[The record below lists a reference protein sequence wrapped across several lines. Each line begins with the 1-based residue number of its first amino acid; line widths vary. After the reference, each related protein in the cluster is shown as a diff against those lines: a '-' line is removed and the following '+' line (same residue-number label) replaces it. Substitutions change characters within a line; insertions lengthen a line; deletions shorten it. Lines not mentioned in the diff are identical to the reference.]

1 MPELILHGAPRSNL
15 VRTALI
21 TLAEKGVEFTH
32 DPARPQTPEQLARH
46 PWGKL
51 PALTHGDVCL
61 YETVAVTRYIDEAF
75 DGPALQP
82 EGPAGRARMSQWISV
97 YSAYF
102 DPPVMRQVVIQRLL
116 RDPSDEDMIAAGI
129 PESERSL
136 GVIDAALGQSAYFA
150 GDNLSLADCFYVPVV
165 DYLTMTAE
173 GETMLAKT
181 GNVMAWLERMR
192 ARDGVKAVL
201 SP

>member
-1 MPELILHGAPRSNL
+1 MPDLILHGAPRSNL

-21 TLAEKGVEFTH
+21 TLAEKGVDFTH

-51 PALTHGDVCL
+51 PALTHDDVVL
-61 YETVAVTRYIDEAF
+61 YETLAVTRYIDEAF

-82 EGPAGRARMSQWISV
+82 ADPAGRARMSQWISV
-97 YSAYF
+97 YSSYF

-116 RDPSDEDMIAAGI
+116 RDPSDEAMIAAGI

-136 GVIDAALGQSAYFA
+136 GVIDDALGRSPYFV
-150 GDNLSLADCFYVPVV
+150 GDDLTLADCFYVPVV
-165 DYLTMTAE
+165 DYLSMTPE
-173 GETMLAKT
+173 GEAMLAKT
-181 GNVMAWLERMR
+181 GNVTAWLDRMR
-192 ARDGVKAVL
+192 TRDGVKAVL
-201 SP
+201 AA

>member
-1 MPELILHGAPRSNL
+1 MPDLILHGAPRSNL

-21 TLAEKGVEFTH
+21 TLAEKGVDFTH

-51 PALTHGDVCL
+51 PALTHGDVVL
-61 YETVAVTRYIDEAF
+61 YETLAVTRYIDEAF

-82 EGPAGRARMSQWISV
+82 ADPAGRARMSQWISV
-97 YSAYF
+97 YSSYF

-116 RDPSDEDMIAAGI
+116 RDPSDEAMIAAGI

-136 GVIDAALGQSAYFA
+136 GVIDDALGRSPYFV
-150 GDNLSLADCFYVPVV
+150 GDDLTLADCFYVPVV
-165 DYLTMTAE
+165 DYLSMTPE
-173 GETMLAKT
+173 GEAMLAKT
-181 GNVMAWLERMR
+181 GNVTAWLDRMR
-192 ARDGVKAVL
+192 TRDGVKAVL
-201 SP
+201 EK

>member
-21 TLAEKGVEFTH
+21 VLAEKGVDFTH
-32 DPARPQTPEQLARH
+32 DPERPQTPAQLARH
-46 PWGKL
+46 PWGKI
-51 PALTHGDVCL
+51 PALTHGDVTL

-82 EGPAGRARMSQWISV
+82 DDPAGRARMSQWISV
-97 YSAYF
+97 YSSYF

-129 PESERSL
+129 SESERSL
-136 GVIDAALGQSAYFA
+136 GVIDTALGQSPCFV
-150 GDNLSLADCFYVPVV
+150 GDKLTLADCFYLPAV
-165 DYLTMTAE
+165 DYLSMTPE

-181 GNVMAWLERMR
+181 GNVTAWLDRMR
-192 ARDGVKAVL
+192 GRDAVKTVL
-201 SP
+201 EG

>member
-1 MPELILHGAPRSNL
+1 MPDLILHGAPRSNL

-21 TLAEKGVEFTH
+21 ALAEKGVEFNH
-32 DPARPQTPEQLARH
+32 DPERPQSPEQLARH
-46 PWGKL
+46 PWGKI
-51 PALTHGDVCL
+51 PALSHGDVTL
-61 YETVAVTRYIDEAF
+61 YETVAITRYIDEAF
-75 DGPALQP
+75 EGPALQP
-82 EGPAGRARMSQWISV
+82 ADPAGRARMSQWISV

-136 GVIDAALGQSAYFA
+136 AVIDAALGRSPYFA
-150 GDNLSLADCFYVPVV
+150 GEALTLADCFYVPVV
-165 DYLTMTAE
+165 DYLSMTPE
-173 GETMLAKT
+173 GETMLART
-181 GNVMAWLERMR
+181 GNVTAWLERMR

-201 SP
+201 AP

>member
-1 MPELILHGAPRSNL
+1 VAELILHGAPRSNL

-21 TLAEKGVEFTH
+21 ALAEKGVEFTH
-32 DPARPQTPEQLARH
+32 DPERPQSPEQLARH
-46 PWGKL
+46 PWGKI
-51 PALTHGDVCL
+51 PALTHGDLTL

-82 EGPAGRARMSQWISV
+82 ADAAGRARMSQWISV
-97 YSAYF
+97 YSSYF

-136 GVIDAALGQSAYFA
+136 AVIDDALGRSAYFA
-150 GDNLSLADCFYVPVV
+150 GDDLTLADCFYVPVV
-165 DYLTMTAE
+165 DYLSITPE
-173 GETMLAKT
+173 GEAMLAKT
-181 GNVMAWLERMR
+181 GNVTAWLARMR
-192 ARDGVKAVL
+192 ARDTVKAVL
-201 SP
+201 AA

>member
-1 MPELILHGAPRSNL
+1 MPELVLHGAPRSNL
-15 VRTALI
+15 VRTCLI
-21 TLAEKGVEFTH
+21 ALAEKGVEFTH

-51 PALTHGDVCL
+51 PALTHGDVVL

-75 DGPALQP
+75 NGPALQP
-82 EGPAGRARMSQWISV
+82 ADPAGRALMSQWISV

-116 RDPSDEDMIAAGI
+116 RDPSDEAMIAAGI

-136 GVIDAALGQSAYFA
+136 GVIDTALGLSPYFV
-150 GDNLSLADCFYVPVV
+150 GEELTLADCFYVPVI
-165 DYLTMTAE
+165 DYLSMTPE
-173 GETMLAKT
+173 GEKMLART
-181 GNVMAWLERMR
+181 GNVTAWLERMR
-192 ARDGVKAVL
+192 GHDSVKAAL
-201 SP
+201 DA

>member
-1 MPELILHGAPRSNL
+1 MPDLILHGAPRSNL

-21 TLAEKGVEFTH
+21 TLAEKGVDFTH

-51 PALTHGDVCL
+51 PALTHGDVVL
-61 YETVAVTRYIDEAF
+61 YETLAVTRYIDEAF

-82 EGPAGRARMSQWISV
+82 ADPAGRARMSQWISV
-97 YSAYF
+97 YSSYF

-116 RDPSDEDMIAAGI
+116 RDPSDEAMIAAGI

-136 GVIDAALGQSAYFA
+136 GVIDDALGRAPYFV
-150 GDNLSLADCFYVPVV
+150 GDDLTLADCFYVPVV
-165 DYLTMTAE
+165 DYLSMTPE
-173 GETMLAKT
+173 GEAMLAKT
-181 GNVMAWLERMR
+181 GNVTAWLDRMR
-192 ARDGVKAVL
+192 TRDGVKAVL
-201 SP
+201 AA

>member
-1 MPELILHGAPRSNL
+1 MPDLILHGAPRSNL

-21 TLAEKGVEFTH
+21 TLAEKGVDFTH

-51 PALTHGDVCL
+51 QALTHGDVVL
-61 YETVAVTRYIDEAF
+61 YETLAVTRYIDEAF

-82 EGPAGRARMSQWISV
+82 ADPAGRARMSQWISV
-97 YSAYF
+97 YSSYF

-116 RDPSDEDMIAAGI
+116 RDPSDEAMIAAGI

-136 GVIDAALGQSAYFA
+136 GVIDEALGRSPYFV
-150 GDNLSLADCFYVPVV
+150 GDDLTLADCFYVPVV
-165 DYLTMTAE
+165 DYLSMTPE
-173 GETMLAKT
+173 GEAMLAKT
-181 GNVMAWLERMR
+181 GNVTAWLDRMR
-192 ARDGVKAVL
+192 TRDGVKAVL
-201 SP
+201 AA

>member
-1 MPELILHGAPRSNL
+1 MPDLILHGAPRSNL

-21 TLAEKGVEFTH
+21 TLAEKGVDFTH

-51 PALTHGDVCL
+51 PALTHGDVVL
-61 YETVAVTRYIDEAF
+61 YETLAVTRYIDEAF

-82 EGPAGRARMSQWISV
+82 ADPAGRARMSQWISV
-97 YSAYF
+97 YSSYF

-116 RDPSDEDMIAAGI
+116 RDPSDEAMIAAGI

-136 GVIDAALGQSAYFA
+136 GVIDDALGRSPYFV
-150 GDNLSLADCFYVPVV
+150 GDDLTLADCFYVPVV
-165 DYLTMTAE
+165 DYLSMTPE
-173 GETMLAKT
+173 GEAMLAKT
-181 GNVMAWLERMR
+181 GNVTAWLDRMR
-192 ARDGVKAVL
+192 TRDGVKAVL
-201 SP
+201 AA